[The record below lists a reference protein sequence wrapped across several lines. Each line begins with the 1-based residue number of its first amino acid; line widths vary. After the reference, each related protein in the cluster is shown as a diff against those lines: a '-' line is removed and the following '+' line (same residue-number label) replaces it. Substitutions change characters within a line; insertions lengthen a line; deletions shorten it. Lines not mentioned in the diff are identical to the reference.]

1 MNKCAF
7 IFDDVR
13 LSPDRQ
19 IGLHSYNN
27 WELSYVLTGSGTR
40 TIGEHTEPFRSGEI
54 ILIPPNIPH
63 VWRFTPDDTDA
74 DGYIANI
81 SVYFDTPALE
91 SLGILIPELSG
102 VMGRVEQLDHAVSYT
117 GEKLNAIQQLMF
129 SMRGKTPVD
138 RVPLMMELLIEIS
151 DVADSIYAGKRSC
164 LTRTERRLE
173 AVRVYCACNYSR
185 QITLDEIS
193 RHVGM
198 NKSAF
203 CTFMRNNTDSSFS
216 EYLNDIRLEKARTML
231 FNTDHSISGIAVDCG
246 FQNVTYFNR
255 LFKKRFNLTPKEIRI
270 RDCQESKI

>member
-19 IGLHSYNN
+19 IGLHFYNN

-102 VMGRVEQLDHAVSYT
+102 VMGRIEQLDHAVSYT

>member
-102 VMGRVEQLDHAVSYT
+102 VMGRIEQLDHAVSYT

-173 AVRVYCACNYSR
+173 AIRVYCACNYSR

>member
-102 VMGRVEQLDHAVSYT
+102 VMGRIEQLDHAVSYT

>member
-102 VMGRVEQLDHAVSYT
+102 VMGRIEQLDHAVSYT

-193 RHVGM
+193 RHVGT

>member
-102 VMGRVEQLDHAVSYT
+102 VMGRIEQLDHAVSYT

-231 FNTDHSISGIAVDCG
+231 FNTDHSISGIAEDCG